1 MTAPVVDHAE
11 IPDRRHRHRV
21 VMWHVG
27 QWDAPVYFAFVAA
40 GIPIMSLF
48 VADMHAKI
56 WVAMCFMALTP
67 FYWWIELE
75 ELRSQLAMRGLLEP
89 REIDSQ
95 RKSMQ
100 LLDWGVAVA
109 VVVQCFAWIGGWR
122 GPFYG
127 PIEWFLIA
135 HTVAVGWT
143 SMSVIYPL
151 MDEYLQATSSQRRF
165 EDQTH

>member
-1 MTAPVVDHAE
+1 MSTPAGGGGGGGGGGL
-11 IPDRRHRHRV
+11 I
-21 VMWHVG
+21 G
-27 QWDAPVYFAFVAA
+27 AA
-40 GIPIMSLF
+40 
-48 VADMHAKI
+48 
-56 WVAMCFMALTP
+56 
-67 FYWWIELE
+67 
-75 ELRSQLAMRGLLEP
+75 
-89 REIDSQ
+89 
-95 RKSMQ
+95 
-100 LLDWGVAVA
+100 VAVA

-165 EDQTH
+165 EDQTQ